1 MGPQS
6 PDGTS
11 CPPAWFLPVPTA
23 PGRLCLRPEVPP
35 ARKPGGNASDSRGA
49 TVRGETGAPRKL
61 GAFWWKG
68 PEDQPRASHRS
79 GWCGCRLP
87 RPQLEATYGWGPAPS
102 WTLHSAPPRG
112 VGRVWMGA
120 VLLDT
125 LLACGHWAPRCLLH
139 TLGAEE
145 RAPDRP
151 WDSERPCPRGAAA
164 TTNPT
169 SQLEA
174 SANLV
179 LGCPGGTCWG
189 SRTHPRPGPTAPV
202 ARPGREGGPL
212 GLPVV
217 RPPRCSRSAEH
228 PPRRKSSLRASSASS
243 RSPPADSRP
252 EPSSPRASMGP
263 AAATLRPQTF
273 PGLSEATASVAPGR
287 RPSDSGRCWALR
299 PRAALGP
306 GASDRAE
313 GGAAG
318 GRGRGAG
325 RGPGG
330 AETFQG
336 RPPALRGLAGT
347 GRGGAGPGLPAGA
360 GQGPAAPCLRVRS
373 AG

>member
-1 MGPQS
+1 MGSSSTLDPAFGPS
-6 PDGTS
+6 AGSREGLDGG
-11 CPPAWFLPVPTA
+11 CPLGHPPGLWSLGPTVPSAHSWGRRAGSRQALGLGA
-23 PGRLCLRPEVPP
+23 PLP
-35 ARKPGGNASDSRGA
+35 ARRRRNHKPDITA
-49 TVRGETGAPRKL
+49 
-61 GAFWWKG
+61 
-68 PEDQPRASHRS
+68 
-79 GWCGCRLP
+79 
-87 RPQLEATYGWGPAPS
+87 
-102 WTLHSAPPRG
+102 
-112 VGRVWMGA
+112 
-120 VLLDT
+120 
-125 LLACGHWAPRCLLH
+125 
-139 TLGAEE
+139 
-145 RAPDRP
+145 
-151 WDSERPCPRGAAA
+151 
-164 TTNPT
+164 
-169 SQLEA
+169 LEA

-202 ARPGREGGPL
+202 ARPGRERGPL

-217 RPPRCSRSAEH
+217 RPPWCSRSAEH

-336 RPPALRGLAGT
+336 RPPALRALAGT